1 MSWCLHWIITM
12 AFPQYITGAVFGE
25 EKTFVLF
32 HLNYLIMSIMGIRLI
47 NRLWTET
54 EMEKNQ
60 DVSIENNKWLE
71 VFMVKVIRLIR
82 IPSLWIAFSFA
93 IVGTIIMYTFVYSEC
108 LYLGS
113 YKHCLYLSIATYFC
127 GPESFGESI
136 YCNYYLSE
144 TVIAF
149 FLNTL
154 YLANIVQLI
163 LEPKIKKE

>member
-1 MSWCLHWIITM
+1 
-12 AFPQYITGAVFGE
+12 
-25 EKTFVLF
+25 
-32 HLNYLIMSIMGIRLI
+32 
-47 NRLWTET
+47 
-54 EMEKNQ
+54 MEKNQ